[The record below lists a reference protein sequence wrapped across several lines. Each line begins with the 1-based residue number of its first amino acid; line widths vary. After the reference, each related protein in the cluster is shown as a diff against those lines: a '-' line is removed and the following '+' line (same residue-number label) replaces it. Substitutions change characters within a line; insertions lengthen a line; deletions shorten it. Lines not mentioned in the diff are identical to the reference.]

1 MAIATGPSPDH
12 PPDEADEE
20 FLRRAGQI
28 WSRQTPSEADSRWRR
43 VDPDVELYEEDEDTG
58 GGTGVVRVARSAA
71 AGLER
76 RDQGYLRATAR
87 AERPAEG
94 LGRVLAA
101 IRSAPFGG

>member
-76 RDQGYLRATAR
+76 LDQRSLRTTPR
-87 AERPAEG
+87 AELPPEG
-94 LGRVLAA
+94 MGRIMAH
-101 IRSAPFGG
+101 IRSPLL